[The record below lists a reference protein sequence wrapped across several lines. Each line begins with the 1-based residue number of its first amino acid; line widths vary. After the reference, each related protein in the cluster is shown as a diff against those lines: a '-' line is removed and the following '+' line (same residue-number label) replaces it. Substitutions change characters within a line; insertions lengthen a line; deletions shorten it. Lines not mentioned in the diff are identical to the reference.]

1 MIRNYFKIAWRNLW
15 KNKLYSMINIAG
27 LAIGIAAC
35 LLIFLFVRYELTFDQ
50 HNLNFDR
57 IARLT
62 TAVHT
67 PESDLAFATSPY
79 PLADVLQR
87 EYPEV
92 ASAVRIESSPAAVRY
107 KNELVREKGF
117 YEADQSVFS
126 VFTFSFIAG
135 KASDALTAPNTIV
148 LTERIARK
156 YFDTPERAMGN
167 TLRCNDKLYRVTA
180 VVADLPPNVDIKIE
194 GMLSANFS
202 KVTTWSDLDFPV
214 YTFVRF
220 KQKTDLKIFE
230 DKLQRIAKQYAQPEL
245 DGAGAKDYHLRFLAE
260 ELADVHFSGG
270 KLMDTPK
277 GSRQFNYIF
286 SLLALFILFIALLN
300 YINLSTAKATER
312 GKEVGV
318 RKVSGAR
325 PLQLIGQFLTES
337 FLLIG
342 FAWAGAIILVLL
354 LIPHVNVLLNT
365 EIAFSWQEYSLF
377 LLAIF
382 LLTTL
387 LAALYPTF
395 VVAGYR
401 PVEVLNGNW
410 KTSLKGMAL
419 RKGMVVIQFVI
430 ATAMITGT
438 LVVYRQMEYVT
449 KTDLGFNLG
458 RMLSLRIPTDSVYR
472 SQVNGFYEALQQ
484 LPGLQGL
491 TKGSGLQEDD
501 LTMATTLTKSK
512 GEKRELVSNYFLIDP
527 NFIPLLQIRLLAGRN
542 LSDSLLRDKEEAFLV
557 NESFVHNMGW
567 KDAIGQSLEGFGHKG
582 KVIGVVKNF
591 YYRSMHNLVE
601 PLVMIY
607 NTFPATAISMKI
619 APQELP
625 KVERLW
631 KHFFPDRVID
641 YSFLDEAYAAKY
653 QKDKITNQLFNYFTL
668 LAIFVSCLGLYALV
682 AAMTARRVKEVGIR
696 KVLGASVTNIVTLL
710 SNDFIKLVGLAILIA
725 TPIAWWA
732 MNKWLDDFA
741 YHMEIK
747 WWIFAV
753 AALITVLI
761 ALLTVSGQAI
771 RAAAANPVK
780 SLRDE

>member
-27 LAIGIAAC
+27 LAIGIGAC
-35 LLIFLFVRYELTFDQ
+35 LLIFLFVRYESTYDQ
-50 HNLNFDR
+50 HNLNADR

-62 TAVHT
+62 TTVHT

-92 ASAVRIESSPAAVRY
+92 ASAVRIESSPAAVRH
-107 KNELVREKGF
+107 KKELIREEGF

-135 KASDALTAPNTIV
+135 KVSDALTAPNTLV
-148 LTERIARK
+148 LTESMARK
-156 YFDTPERAMGN
+156 YFGTPEQALGN
-167 TLRCNDKLYRVTA
+167 MLVCNDKPYRVTA

-194 GMLSANFS
+194 GMLSSKFS
-202 KVTTWSDLDFPV
+202 EITTWSDLDFPV
-214 YTFVRF
+214 YTFVLF
-220 KQKTDLKIFE
+220 KQQIDLKNFE
-230 DKLQRIAKQYAQPEL
+230 QKLQRIAKQYAQPEL
-245 DGAGAKDYHLRFLAE
+245 DGAGAKDYRLHFLVE
-260 ELADVHFSGG
+260 ELADVHFSTG

-277 GSRQFNYIF
+277 GSKQFNYIF
-286 SLLALFILFIALLN
+286 SLLAFFILFIALLN
-300 YINLSTAKATER
+300 YINLSTAKTAER

-342 FAWAGAIILVLL
+342 LAWAGAIIMVLL
-354 LIPHVNVLLNT
+354 LIPHFNSLLNT
-365 EIAFSWQEYSLF
+365 GMVFSWQEYGLF
-377 LLAIF
+377 LLSMFI
-382 LLTTL
+382 LTSL

-395 VVAGYR
+395 AVMGYQ
-401 PVEVLNGNW
+401 PVEVLKGNW
-410 KTSLKGMAL
+410 KTSLRGITL
-419 RKGMVVIQFVI
+419 RKGIVVIQFVI

-458 RMLSLRIPTDSVYR
+458 QMLSIRVPTDSIYR

-484 LPGLQGL
+484 LPGLEGL
-491 TKGSGLQEDD
+491 TRGSGLQEDD
-501 LTMATTLTKSK
+501 LAMATTFGRSN
-512 GEKRELVSNYFLIDP
+512 GMKRELMSNYFLIDP
-527 NFIPLLQIRLLAGRN
+527 GFIPLLQIRLVAGRN
-542 LSDSLLRDKEEAFLV
+542 LSDSLLTDKEQAFLV
-557 NESFVHNMGW
+557 NESFVRNMGW
-567 KDAIGQSLEGFGHKG
+567 KDAIGQPLEGFGHRG
-582 KVIGVVKNF
+582 KVVGVVKNF

-607 NTFPATAISMKI
+607 NTFPATTISMKV
-619 APQELP
+619 APQHLSKIES
-625 KVERLW
+625 LW
-631 KHFFPDRVID
+631 KRFFPNRVID

-653 QKDKITNQLFNYFTL
+653 RKDNVTNQLFNYFTL

-682 AAMTARRVKEVGIR
+682 AATAARRVKEIGIR
-696 KVLGASVTNIVTLL
+696 KVLGASVTNIVALL
-710 SNDFIKLVGLAILIA
+710 SNDFIKLVGLSILIA
-725 TPIAWWA
+725 TPIAWWV

-741 YHMEIK
+741 YRMEIQ
-747 WWIFAV
+747 WWIFV
-753 AALITVLI
+753 LAALVTVLI
-761 ALLTVSGQAI
+761 ALLTVSWQAI